1 MGTDIAA
8 GCDVDPKMSQEK
20 VSGKLTSYVYSPT
33 PIKQPPIKRSPV
45 LNVLNVLT

>member
-1 MGTDIAA
+1 METDIAA

-33 PIKQPPIKRSPV
+33 AYQTVTRIKRPV
-45 LNVLNVLT
+45 T

>member
-20 VSGKLTSYVYSPT
+20 VSGKLTRNGWGQSYVYSPT
-33 PIKQPPIKRSPV
+33 PIKQTPIKRHPY
-45 LNVLNVLT
+45 